1 MIVEGVTA
9 RFLKKQAMWQELQRL
24 FQPTVLG
31 WALPNEAD
39 TGLDQFGW
47 IKIPRNL
54 YQSVVGQLWGL
65 ETKLG
70 KELKGESS
78 TLTAEWSGEPFI
90 STA

>member
-1 MIVEGVTA
+1 
-9 RFLKKQAMWQELQRL
+9 
-24 FQPTVLG
+24 
-31 WALPNEAD
+31 
-39 TGLDQFGW
+39 
-47 IKIPRNL
+47 
-54 YQSVVGQLWGL
+54 LWGL